1 MVCRSRN
8 ALEGVKHGTDGSEN
22 GVKAASNKEAGQVQK
37 LLDIIERD
45 PEATQAQ
52 YAVEFPGCL
61 HPWDPD
67 SCGEGQQH
75 SAESAAV

>member
-1 MVCRSRN
+1 MYAFAYMNLVE
-8 ALEGVKHGTDGSEN
+8 AWGS
-22 GVKAASNKEAGQVQK
+22 GIPKLMRAMKEYG
-37 LLDIIERD
+37 LRD